1 MAAAV
6 DTTHIETTYLDI
18 DRAVQQTLRPGGLKY
33 WLWVL
38 FCASMVALGIGFWTR
53 QIYEGFGITGYGQP
67 NDWAVYITNFV
78 FWVGIAHSGTLI
90 SAILYLFRVRW
101 RTGVYRCAE
110 TMTVF
115 AVATAGLFPLIHLGR
130 AWYFYW
136 LIPYP
141 NERFLQP
148 NFKSPLTW
156 DLFAIST
163 YATISTVFLT
173 MGLIPDVANMRDI
186 STGFR
191 KKFYSIM
198 SFGWQGTDR
207 QWRNFSMVYLLL
219 AGFATPLVL
228 SVHSVVS
235 WDFAVA
241 QLPGWHSTIFAPYFV
256 AGAIFS
262 GCALV
267 ITLLIP
273 IRKMLHIENL
283 VTIWHLDSLA
293 KVVLFTSLVMTYSY
307 GTELFVVWYTKDP
320 IELATFYQR
329 YYGPQGYLCWMMI
342 FCNCVAPLPLFSPR
356 FRTNTICLFV
366 TSIFVNIGMWL
377 ERFVLIAGSL
387 STNMEP
393 SQWRFYVPR
402 LTEIAI
408 TIGSFGWFLMNFSL
422 FAKFMPLVS
431 MNELKEGITW
441 LRQAVRESYPYRKA
455 A

>member
-6 DTTHIETTYLDI
+6 DTKYIEPTYLDI
-18 DRAVQQTLRPGGLKY
+18 DRAVQRTLLPGGLKY
-33 WLWVL
+33 WMWVL
-38 FCASMVALGIGFWTR
+38 FCAACTALGIGFWTR
-53 QIYEGFGITGYGQP
+53 QIYGGFVSTGYGQST
-67 NDWAVYITNFV
+67 DWGVYITNFV

-130 AWYFYW
+130 VWNFYW

-141 NERFLQP
+141 NERYLQP
-148 NFKSPLTW
+148 DFKSPLVW

-163 YATISTVFLT
+163 YATISTVFLL
-173 MGLIPDVANMRDI
+173 MGLIPDVANARDVA
-186 STGFR
+186 TGFR

-235 WDFAVA
+235 WDFAMA

-267 ITLLIP
+267 LTLLIP
-273 IRKMLHIENL
+273 IRKLLHIEKL
-283 VTIWHLDSLA
+283 VTIWHLDNLS
-293 KVVLFTSLVMTYSY
+293 KVVLFTSLIMTYSY
-307 GTELFVVWYTKDP
+307 SVEIFVVWYAKDP
-320 IELATFYQR
+320 IELATFHQR
-329 YYGPQGYLCWMMI
+329 FFGPQGYLAWLMI
-342 FCNCVAPLPLFSPR
+342 FCNCIAPLPLFAPR
-356 FRTNTICLFV
+356 IRTNTIWLFII
-366 TSIFVNIGMWL
+366 SIFVNIGMWT

-387 STNMEP
+387 ATNTEP
-393 SQWRFYVPR
+393 SQWRFYVPH

-422 FAKFMPLVS
+422 FAKMFPIVS
-431 MNELKEGITW
+431 MNELKEGITY
-441 LRQAVRESYPYRKA
+441 LRQAVREVYPYRKA